1 MVGGPG
7 VSNPLGDGLGLLK
20 NHRVEGRGQRLLIL
34 GTLPRVPGCLG
45 NLLLLLR
52 TISSLRLLLLG
63 SIQLRRNRDGH
74 QWGEVDPRDALER

>member
-20 NHRVEGRGQRLLIL
+20 SHRVEERGQRLLIP

-52 TISSLRLLLLG
+52 PIRSLRLLLQLMLLLG
-63 SIQLRRNRDGH
+63 SIQLRQNRDGR
-74 QWGEVDPRDALER
+74 QWGGMLR